1 MRAMEG
7 GSEFLGTPLTQAATQ
22 GTSSQGGAPSESPCP
37 FPPARQ
43 PASGAESRRGD
54 GEQQPGDQQP
64 DPEQQQPGAA
74 GAAGA
79 GEGAGCTPG
88 GSSSSSSA
96 DPAVG
101 GVYAEDAP
109 PQPTL
114 YTGATASIQVQVV
127 NIHNDHKARPGVSTY
142 QTTWKNYRRWY
153 SGRYGCV
160 APTCP
165 YTGFLWVDITLGIS
179 FISWMAAQKMT
190 QSQVTCFSSLMPSTR
205 SHLMLPFDATYP
217 CRAFQMSSARSAL
230 NYLLNAQHQIA
241 LIGAPSS
248 TNPTPRKITT
258 KDSVWVASNYA

>member
-1 MRAMEG
+1 MARSYARVASDVNMAEEAEMRAMEG
-7 GSEFLGTPLTQAATQ
+7 GSDFFGTPLTQAATH
-22 GTSSQGGAPSESPCP
+22 GTSSQGGAPSESP

-64 DPEQQQPGAA
+64 DPDQQPGAA

-114 YTGATASIQVQVV
+114 YTEGTAAIQVQVE
-127 NIHNDHKARPGVSTY
+127 NIHNDHKGRSRPH
-142 QTTWKNYRRWY
+142 R
-153 SGRYGCV
+153 
-160 APTCP
+160 PTIE
-165 YTGFLWVDITLGIS
+165 FFAFSIFV
-179 FISWMAAQKMT
+179 
-190 QSQVTCFSSLMPSTR
+190 FSSAYTL
-205 SHLMLPFDATYP
+205 
-217 CRAFQMSSARSAL
+217 
-230 NYLLNAQHQIA
+230 
-241 LIGAPSS
+241 
-248 TNPTPRKITT
+248 
-258 KDSVWVASNYA
+258 